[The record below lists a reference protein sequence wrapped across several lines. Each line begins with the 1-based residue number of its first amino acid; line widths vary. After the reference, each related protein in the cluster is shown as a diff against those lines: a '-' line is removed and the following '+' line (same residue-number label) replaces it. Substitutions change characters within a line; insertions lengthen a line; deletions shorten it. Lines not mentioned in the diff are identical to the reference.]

1 VQREL
6 REFEGVSVLIYDQV
20 CAAEKRR
27 RRKKGEFPAI
37 ALRVFI
43 NEPVREGCGDCAEQS
58 NCTSLLPQ
66 PTEYGL
72 KRRVDQSSCNADYSC
87 RACTTRQHV
96 RTTHRRVCA
105 GCRLGL
111 PQRAGPGTDR
121 RIGRWSRGLP

>member
-1 VQREL
+1 MKFTVDHRDKLDEVQREL

-27 RRKKGEFPAI
+27 RRKTGEFPQATQ
-37 ALRVFI
+37 RVFI
-43 NEPVREGCGDCAEQS
+43 NELVCEGCGDCGEAS

-87 RACTTRQHV
+87 VKGFCPASSPSKV
-96 RTTHRRVCA
+96 
-105 GCRLGL
+105 
-111 PQRAGPGTDR
+111 
-121 RIGRWSRGLP
+121 